1 LDEREN
7 ILLSRL
13 IRLISDVSHLI
24 STLKNEEKII
34 KKNSNMAWLIRYD
47 MAYSPCLPK
56 PVIMLY
62 GKDIKKIPE

>member
-34 KKNSNMAWLIRYD
+34 
-47 MAYSPCLPK
+47 
-56 PVIMLY
+56 
-62 GKDIKKIPE
+62 